1 MSAATVGGLTEVEA
15 RSVRAGDNDRTRFD
29 ETALAQ
35 LAESIR
41 ANGLAQPITVR
52 PVGDEFEIVAG
63 ERRFRAMMLLGWE
76 RVPAIVRDLD
86 DRSASDVMLVENTS
100 RADLD
105 LIDEAHA
112 YAKRMAEG
120 LSADEVAKVAG
131 VSVIRVRFRVKLLE
145 LVDEAQALVR
155 RGDLALGAVTPLHG
169 LDANRQRMALRALAR
184 RDLTTQAFAD
194 LCGRLM
200 ADQNAEAQEGFDF
213 DLAVEEVAGKSEA
226 SKRRA
231 SRSDLLAMVAALAAG
246 TTDPD
251 LKARAAQVLDLG

>member
-1 MSAATVGGLTEVEA
+1 MSAATVGGLTEVAA

-29 ETALAQ
+29 DKALAE
-35 LAESIR
+35 LAASIE

-63 ERRFRAMMLLGWE
+63 ERRFRAMMLLGWDK
-76 RVPAIVRDLD
+76 VPAIVRDLD
-86 DRSASDVMLVENTS
+86 DRAASDVMLVENTG

-105 LIDEAHA
+105 PIDEAHA

-120 LSADEVAKVAG
+120 MTAEEVAKVAG

-145 LVDEAQALVR
+145 LVEEAQALVR

-169 LDANRQRMALRALAR
+169 LDVNRQRMALRALAR

-194 LCGRLM
+194 LCARLQ

-213 DLAVEEVAGKSEA
+213 DLAVEEVAGKVEA
-226 SKRRA
+226 KKRRA
-231 SRSDLLAMVAALAAG
+231 SRADLLALVAALAEG
-246 TTDPD
+246 VTDPD
-251 LKARAAQVLDLG
+251 LKAQAAQALDAG